1 MKQIAS
7 YFKVLCE
14 KTYFKIKE
22 DNEELEVAY
31 ELEMILPND
40 SKKGRTVEEATQKW
54 SVKFFYRGIKRRR
67 PTSMMLG

>member
-1 MKQIAS
+1 MTDTHETNYFLLQFPGSLES
-7 YFKVLCE
+7 YAKK

-40 SKKGRTVEEATQKW
+40 SKKEQ
-54 SVKFFYRGIKRRR
+54 
-67 PTSMMLG
+67 